1 MKIYGKIGA
10 FLLLAICVAI
20 VSCNKKFDKLLPT
33 TAYSDSTNTYK
44 APKVLYIIVDGARG
58 WSVRDANAPNINSLI
73 GKSIYSWYSVS
84 DSLGNDGN
92 GWADMLTGVTKA
104 KHKVIDNTFAGNN
117 LTQYPS
123 IFSRIKT
130 ISPNSRLAA
139 FSASAAFKTN
149 LTAGADVSQ
158 TFAADS
164 AVRSAVVTE
173 LGNDASTLVVG
184 EFNSVNTA
192 GATYGYDNSF
202 PQYKAAVLQFDQY
215 LGQML
220 TALKARKNYA
230 KENWLVIVTSNHGGP
245 ATIPAAQN
253 DNTILSYPIAS
264 TFTIIYNDSY
274 TTKLIDK
281 PYTGN
286 KYTGSFCRFYA
297 NPTTAANGVYPTSYV
312 KAVTDVNRTTY
323 NFGDTTSFTIEFK
336 VKMNSKGGTAPYTYN
351 WPIVMGK
358 RLSKTQK
365 STNGWA
371 INREGNSYRLI
382 IGNPTTNFISCYAP
396 ASVTDGNWH
405 SLAFVVYT
413 MFVNGANHRYMR
425 SLLDGV
431 NNNAR
436 PTGDTN
442 IDNFVG
448 IDDPTAPLELGVVPT
463 DLTNTFDGFISDI
476 RIWKAN
482 LPDGVI
488 SQYSCNTTIDNTH
501 PFYPYLIGYW
511 PGNDGSGTVIHDQSI
526 AHNDFNIQ
534 VVGTAAPLQWVAAND
549 IICPPSTTFLSSL
562 VPRNVDM
569 PRQILSWLTIAPP
582 DSWGLNGRVWLNN

>member
-1 MKIYGKIGA
+1 MKTYGRIGM
-10 FLLLAICVAI
+10 LLSLVLFIALL
-20 VSCNKKFDKLLPT
+20 SCNKKFDRLLPA
-33 TAYSDSTNTYK
+33 TAYSDSTNTGYK
-44 APKVLYIIVDGARG
+44 TPKVLYIIVDGARG

-73 GKSIYSWYSVS
+73 SKSIYSWYSVS

-117 LTQYPS
+117 LAQYPT

-130 ISPNSRLAA
+130 LNPNSRLAA
-139 FSASAAFKTN
+139 FSASAAFNSN

-158 TFAADS
+158 TFAVDS
-164 AVRSAVVTE
+164 LVRSAVVTE

-184 EFNSVNTA
+184 EFKGVNTA
-192 GATYGYDNSF
+192 GVTYGYDNSF
-202 PQYKAAVLQFDQY
+202 PQYKAAILQFDQY

-230 KENWLVIVTSNHGGP
+230 KENWLVVVTSNHGGP

-264 TFTIIYNDSY
+264 TFSIIYNDSY

-281 PYTGN
+281 PFTGSKYTGN
-286 KYTGSFCRFYA
+286 FCRFYT

-312 KAVTDVNRTTY
+312 KAITDVSRTTY
-323 NFGDTTSFTIEFK
+323 NFGDTTSFTVEMK
-336 VKMNSKGGTAPYTYN
+336 VKLNSRGGSTPYSYS
-351 WPIVMGK
+351 WPVIMSK
-358 RLSKTQK
+358 RSSKTQK
-365 STNGWA
+365 STNGWG
-371 INREGNSYRLI
+371 ISREVNSYRFF
-382 IGNPTTNFISCYAP
+382 IGNATTNHIGISTS
-396 ASVTDGNWH
+396 SVTDGNWH

-425 SLLDGV
+425 ALVDGV
-431 NNNAR
+431 NTNAR

-448 IDDPTAPLELGVVPT
+448 IDDPTAPLELGVIPT

-482 LPDGVI
+482 LSDAVI
-488 SQYSCNTTIDNTH
+488 NKYSCSTTIDNTH
-501 PFYPYLIGYW
+501 PFYNYLIGNW
-511 PGNDGSGTVIHDQSI
+511 PGNDGSGTVIRDQSI

-534 VVGTAAPLQWVAAND
+534 VVGTGAPLQWVAAND
-549 IICPPSTTFLSSL
+549 IICPPSTTALSSL
-562 VPRNVDM
+562 VPRNVDI
-569 PRQILSWLTIAPP
+569 PRQILSWLAIAPP
-582 DSWGLNGRVWLNN
+582 DSWGLNGRVWLN

>member
-1 MKIYGKIGA
+1 MKRDGKIGV
-10 FLLLAICVAI
+10 FLLLTIFVAL
-20 VSCNKKFDKLLPT
+20 VSCNKKFDKLLPS

-117 LTQYPS
+117 LAQYPT

-139 FSASAAFKTN
+139 FSASAAFNTN
-149 LTAGADVSQ
+149 LTAGADVNQ

-164 AVRSAVVTE
+164 AVRSAVVKE
-173 LGNDASTLVVG
+173 LGNDASTLIVG
-184 EFNSVNTA
+184 EFNGVNTA

-202 PQYKAAVLQFDQY
+202 PQYKAAILQFDQY

-230 KENWLVIVTSNHGGP
+230 KESWLVIVTSNHGGP

-253 DNTILSYPIAS
+253 DKTILSYPIAN
-264 TFTIIYNDSY
+264 TFTIIYNDNY

-281 PYTGN
+281 PFTGN
-286 KYTGSFCRFYA
+286 IYAGSFCRFYSTPQA
-297 NPTTAANGVYPTSYV
+297 TDGIYPTSYV
-312 KAVTDVNRTTY
+312 KAITDVSRTTY
-323 NFGDTTSFTIEFK
+323 NFGDTTSFTVELK
-336 VKMNSKGGTAPYTYN
+336 VKLNSRGGTTPYIYAN
-351 WPIVMGK
+351 PIVMGK
-358 RLSKTQK
+358 RLSKTDR

-371 INREGNSYRLI
+371 INREGNNYRFI
-382 IGNPTTNFISCYAP
+382 IGNPTTKFISVYNP
-396 ASVTDGNWH
+396 VSVTDGNWH

-413 MFVNGANHRYMR
+413 MFVNGVNHRYMR
-425 SLLDGV
+425 CLLDGA
-431 NNNAR
+431 NTNAR

-442 IDNFVG
+442 IDGFVG

-463 DLTNTFDGFISDI
+463 NNGQPFDGFISDI
-476 RIWKAN
+476 RIWKAA
-482 LPDGVI
+482 LPDATI
-488 SQYSCNTTIDNTH
+488 SQYSCSTTIDNTH
-501 PFYPYLIGYW
+501 PFYNYLIGYW

-534 VVGTAAPLQWVAAND
+534 VVGTGTPLQWVAQND
-549 IICPPSTTFLSSL
+549 IICPPSSTTLSAL

-569 PRQILSWLTIAPP
+569 PRQILSWLTIAPV
-582 DSWGLNGRVWLNN
+582 DSWGLNGQVWLDN